1 MLTFSYIKSPYRQ
14 LLAMRFLY
22 EKLYTDKLFLY
33 FLWTVL
39 IDNSSGNGV
48 NIFLLYFFIFFIRS
62 ILLKYEFNLLHFFS
76 AGHFINTCYFPCFR
90 GCSSVHPQ
98 WRCPWMVS
106 PLLFNPRLYWIPCL
120 FPVNCIE
127 GWLPSSIGQL

>member
-1 MLTFSYIKSPYRQ
+1 MIVDVFLIEYQGWWFRRTDNFRQWDFCMEKKLINHVFFFIKIP
-14 LLAMRFLY
+14 LLMICAY
-22 EKLYTDKLFLY
+22 
-33 FLWTVL
+33 
-39 IDNSSGNGV
+39 GV

-90 GCSSVHPQ
+90 GCSCVHPQ

-106 PLLFNPRLYWIPCL
+106 PLLFNNPPPHPPLL
-120 FPVNCIE
+120 DS
-127 GWLPSSIGQL
+127 LPFSS